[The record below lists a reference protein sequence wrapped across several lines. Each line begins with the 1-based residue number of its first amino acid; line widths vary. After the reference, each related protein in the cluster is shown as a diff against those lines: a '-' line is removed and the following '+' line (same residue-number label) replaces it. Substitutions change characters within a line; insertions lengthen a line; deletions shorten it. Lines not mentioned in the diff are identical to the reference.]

1 MNSGPTLSLCM
12 IARNEEAYLQR
23 CLASVRALV
32 DEIVF
37 VDTGSTDRTVAIAES
52 FGARVFHLPWPDD
65 FSVARNYALERATGD
80 WILSLDADE
89 SIATRDHARIRAS
102 LAQGG
107 VDAVLSFQRNYIST
121 THAILGWEPG
131 SGGYEEG
138 EPHSGFCDV
147 MCRRLFRNRPWLRF
161 RNRVHELLS
170 SIDPAHPVVD
180 ARDSWVI
187 HHYGKLGDAATL
199 EAKAEA
205 YLRIGL
211 AKIAD
216 NPDDPQAHYELGVQH
231 LERSDRDAALA
242 CFQRTLEIAPDY
254 RDTQLYVAIVC
265 QALDRHDEAFAALRR
280 ASRTLPDRA
289 AEIAFVEGSVHGAT
303 GNLVAAERAYK
314 RSLKANPAYA
324 AASVNLTVVL
334 ETQGK
339 LDEALAC
346 LDEALALGPRHTQ
359 LRKQR
364 AALRT
369 HRGDD
374 AGALR
379 DLEEL
384 GSDPEAIVRRA
395 RLLLKG
401 RQFGDADRCLGS
413 LGDTSDR
420 ELDALRGAIALGLG
434 DLARAVTHLQH
445 SLQANPTYEAARNL
459 STALE
464 AQGRRPEALAAA
476 ADALRL
482 APSDPHARGRFV
494 QLAGDTLR
502 QPAPR
507 REGDS
512 LTVFFYQPQSLSYN
526 GRTPRERGLGGTE
539 SAVVYLAEAL
549 ARRGHRVV
557 VFNGCDAAATIDG
570 VAYERWE
577 SLAKRC
583 VIDRPHV
590 VVAVR
595 AWEMIGHVRL
605 APLQI
610 FWTGDAFDQ
619 PFVQG
624 LSDSDNRREIDFVML
639 QSDWQ
644 AETFERHHNIPA
656 WQIVRTRL
664 GSAASAAD
672 SATLPPAGA
681 RRRKLA
687 YASTPFRGL
696 DTLLDVFPKIRAAC
710 PDAELDVFSSMRV
723 YGMSEEDDRRTYG
736 ALYAKAAQPG
746 VNLIGSVSQP
756 QLARRLHEARVLA
769 YPNHFAETFCIA
781 AIEAEAAG
789 CAVVT
794 SAVGALPETVG
805 DGGVCLDGDP
815 HSAKYRQSFI
825 DACISLL
832 TDDERWTAMS
842 ARAQARTR
850 AAYTW
855 PGIAEEWE
863 AICRVALRAD
873 SPKVERVAVH
883 LAAGRAGLAVRML
896 ERESAPDD
904 VAADVW
910 NELRFLAATRAA
922 GDALPSDESL
932 RTLALHFPSIRQILT
947 TLNTPAVTTQRTDA

>member
-1 MNSGPTLSLCM
+1 MTSGPTLSLCM
-12 IARNEEAYLQR
+12 IARNEEAHLQR

-32 DEIVF
+32 DEIIF
-37 VDTGSTDRTVAIAES
+37 VDTGSTDRTLAIAES
-52 FGARVFHLPWPDD
+52 FGARIFHLPWPDD

-89 SIATRDHARIRAS
+89 SIAARDHARIRES
-102 LAQGG
+102 LAQAG
-107 VDAVLSFQRNYIST
+107 VDAALSLQRNYIS
-121 THAILGWEPG
+121 HAVLGWEAG

-138 EPHSGFCDV
+138 EPYSGFRDV
-147 MCRRLFRNRPWLRF
+147 VCRRLFRNRPWLRF
-161 RNRVHELLS
+161 RNRVHEMLS
-170 SIDPAHPVVD
+170 SIDPARPLVET
-180 ARDSWVI
+180 RDSWVI
-187 HHYGKLGDAATL
+187 HHYGKVGDAATL

-231 LERSDRDAALA
+231 LERSDFNAALA
-242 CFQRTLEIAPDY
+242 CFQRTLEIAPDHGE
-254 RDTQLYVAIVC
+254 THLNVAIVC
-265 QALDRHDEAFAALRR
+265 QALARHDEAFAALRK
-280 ASRTLPDRA
+280 ASRLLPDRA
-289 AEIAFVEGSVHGAT
+289 AEIAFLEGTVHEAT
-303 GNLVAAERAYK
+303 GNLASAERAYR

-324 AASVNLTVVL
+324 PSSVNLTVVL

-346 LDEALALGPRHTQ
+346 LDGAIALGPRHTQ

-369 HRGDD
+369 LRGDD

-384 GSDPEAIVRRA
+384 GNEPDAIVRRV
-395 RLLLKG
+395 RLLLKR
-401 RQFGDADRCLGS
+401 RQFADADRCLRS
-413 LGDTSDR
+413 LGEVSDHV
-420 ELDALRGAIALGLG
+420 LDALRGATALGLG
-434 DLARAVTHLQH
+434 DFAGAVTHLQH
-445 SLQANPTYEAARNL
+445 SFEADPTYEAARNL

-464 AQGRRPEALAAA
+464 AQGLRSEALAAA

-482 APSDPHARGRFV
+482 APSDPHARARFV
-494 QLAGDTLR
+494 QLASDTLR
-502 QPAPR
+502 RAAPR
-507 REGDS
+507 RNGDS
-512 LTVFFYQPQSLSYN
+512 LTVFFYQPHSLSYN

-557 VFNGCDAAATIDG
+557 VLNGCDAAATIDG
-570 VAYERWE
+570 VEYERWE
-577 SLAKRC
+577 SLPKRC

-595 AWEMIGHVRL
+595 AWEMIGRTRL

-619 PFVQG
+619 PFVQD
-624 LSDSDNRREIDFVML
+624 LRDSDNRREIDFVML

-644 AETFERHHNIPA
+644 AETFAQHHNIPA

-672 SATLPPAGA
+672 SAPLPPAGA
-681 RRRKLA
+681 RPRKLA

-710 PDAELDVFSSMRV
+710 PDAQLDVFSSMRV
-723 YGMSEEDDRRTYG
+723 YGMSEEDDRRNYG

-746 VNLIGSVSQP
+746 VNLIGSVPQP
-756 QLARRLHEARVLA
+756 ELARRLHEARVLA

-781 AIEAEAAG
+781 AIEAQAAG
-789 CAVVT
+789 CVVVT
-794 SAVGALPETVG
+794 SAVGALPETIG

-842 ARAQARTR
+842 ARAQTRTR

-863 AICRVALRAD
+863 AICRVGLRED
-873 SPKVERVAVH
+873 SPTVERVAVH

-904 VAADVW
+904 VPADVW
-910 NELRFLAATRAA
+910 NELRALAAARAA
-922 GDALPSDESL
+922 GEATPSDESL
-932 RTLALHFPSIRQILT
+932 RTLALHFPAIRR
-947 TLNTPAVTTQRTDA
+947 TLNTPAVTTQRTNA